1 MGTDANQNPGC
12 LGSILR
18 LFGVGTEAPPSVEPL
33 PYRRRDDFLSPAEL
47 SFYRA
52 LSAAVGGQA
61 HICPKVNLADIF
73 FVVKPNENRSAR
85 GRISQKHV
93 DFLLCDS
100 QSMKPLAGIE
110 LDDSSHARADRQ
122 KRDALVDGVFAAAGL
137 PLVRIPAAASYSPAD
152 LALKLA
158 THVAGTAAPVSISTM
173 TPTVDASSAGDAAPL
188 CPKCGVSM
196 VLRTA
201 SKGKQAGKQFYGCPN
216 YPKCRETRPVG

>member
-12 LGSILR
+12 LGSVLR
-18 LFGVGTEAPPSVEPL
+18 LFGIGTEPPASDKSL
-33 PYRRRDDFLSPAEL
+33 PYRKRDDFLSAAEL

-52 LSAAVGGQA
+52 LSAAVGAQT

-73 FVVKPNENRSAR
+73 FVVKPNENQGAR

-122 KRDALVDGVFAAAGL
+122 DRDALVDGVFAAAGL
-137 PLVRIPAAASYSPAD
+137 PLLRVPAAASYSPAD

-158 THVAGTAAPVSISTM
+158 THLSGTVAAAAAPM
-173 TPTVDASSAGDAAPL
+173 TPTAQTPEPGGAPPA
-188 CPKCGVSM
+188 CPKCGVPM

-201 SKGKQAGKQFYGCPN
+201 SKGEQAGRQFYGCTN

>member
-1 MGTDANQNPGC
+1 
-12 LGSILR
+12 
-18 LFGVGTEAPPSVEPL
+18 
-33 PYRRRDDFLSPAEL
+33 L

-52 LSAAVGGQA
+52 LGAAVGAQA

-73 FVVKPNENRSAR
+73 FVVKPNENQGAR

-93 DFLLCDS
+93 DFLLCDP

-110 LDDSSHARADRQ
+110 LDDSSHARANRQ
-122 KRDALVDGVFAAAGL
+122 ERDALVDGVFAAAGL

-158 THVAGTAAPVSISTM
+158 THLSRTAPVVSAST
-173 TPTVDASSAGDAAPL
+173 TEPIVEASSPSDTPPA
-188 CPKCGVSM
+188 CPKCGVPM

-201 SKGKQAGKQFYGCPN
+201 SKGEKAGQEFYGCQN